1 MKLSDKIISAAIRYQ
16 AACSKLAVTAGYNP
30 DLDTACQQAFNELCA
45 AALYADELA
54 DIIGQHESG
63 TTIHMSGDNQERDGI

>member
-16 AACSKLAVTAGYNP
+16 QKCGAYQAMPEYDESIDLACRN
-30 DLDTACQQAFNELCA
+30 AFNELCA

-54 DIIGQHESG
+54 DIIGRHESG
-63 TTIHMSGDNQERDGI
+63 NTIHTDGE